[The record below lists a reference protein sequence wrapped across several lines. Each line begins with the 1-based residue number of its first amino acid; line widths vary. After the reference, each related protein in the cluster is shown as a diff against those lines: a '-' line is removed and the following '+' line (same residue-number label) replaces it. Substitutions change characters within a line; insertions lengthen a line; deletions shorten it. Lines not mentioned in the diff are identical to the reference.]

1 MTETVLKDRIALIT
15 GASRGIGRAVALELA
30 AAGAH
35 VIAVAR
41 TEGGLTELDDD
52 INAIGGSATLVPLDL
67 RDFDAI
73 DRLGAAVFERWKKLD
88 ILIGNAGLLG
98 NLGPMS
104 HISPDDWQIMTDI
117 NLTANWRLIRSFD
130 VLLRQSD
137 AGRAIFVT
145 SGAARYCKAYWGGY
159 AVTKAALDAMVK
171 VYAAELADT
180 NVRVNLLN
188 PGPIAT
194 GLRAKAFPGE
204 DPSTIAQ
211 VEDLAPLFVQMAS
224 PDYDKNGQIIDFQS

>member
-1 MTETVLKDRIALIT
+1 MSDQHLKDRIALVT
-15 GASRGIGRAVALELA
+15 GASRGIGRAVAVELA
-30 AAGAH
+30 KAGAH
-35 VIAVAR
+35 VIAIAR

-52 INAIGGSATLVPLDL
+52 IKEIGGTATLVPLDL

-73 DRLGAAVFERWKKLD
+73 DRLGAVVFERWKKLD
-88 ILIGNAGLLG
+88 ILVGNAGLLG

-104 HISPDDWQIMTDI
+104 HIAPDDWQMLNDI

-145 SGAARYCKAYWGGY
+145 SGVARNCKAYWGGY
-159 AVTKAALDAMVK
+159 AVTKAALDAMIK
-171 VYAAELADT
+171 VYAAELSETSASA
-180 NVRVNLLN
+180 NLLN

-194 GLRAKAFPGE
+194 RLRAKAFPGE
-204 DPSTIAQ
+204 DPATIPQ
-211 VEDLAPLFVQMAS
+211 VEDLAPLFVKMAS
-224 PDYDKNGQIIDFQS
+224 PDYAENGQIVDFQ